1 MWLPMMPNDSANGAD
16 LEASNF
22 GDLPVAHA
30 WDPERNAG
38 GLYAKTLGLSSVAWD
53 AYLLYQTGVAWQGDL
68 PPKPS
73 FWMHQLPE
81 SSGADRELLLHP
93 ATLAHKLIG
102 LLGDG
107 VRPAKAS
114 QGDLGLQL
122 HGSGLMAVA
131 RDGSR
136 YTMEDLREAFEESK
150 IET

>member
-1 MWLPMMPNDSANGAD
+1 MMPNDSANGAN

-53 AYLLYQTGVAWQGDL
+53 AYLLYQAGVVWQGDL

-93 ATLAHKLIG
+93 ATLARELIA

-107 VRPAKAS
+107 VRPAKTS

-122 HGSGLMAVA
+122 HGSGLMALA
-131 RDGSR
+131 RDRSQ
-136 YTMEDLREAFEESK
+136 YTMDDLREAFEDSK
-150 IET
+150 IEH